1 LQQYQKAKMSAQKF
15 PTSLAAKKARMAGV
29 IKILSQIY
37 PDVKIQLEH
46 ENPFELLIATILSA
60 QCTDARVNIV
70 TKSLFAKYKIPADY
84 LLVETEELEQDIFS
98 TGFYKAKAKNIR
110 GACRMIIDDFGGKVP
125 QTMED
130 LLKLPGVGRKT
141 ANVILGHC
149 FDTPGIVVDTHV
161 IRISNKLA
169 FVSSTDAVKIEN
181 ELMKLIPKE
190 LWVIFTHYFI
200 NHGRNTCIV
209 RRPKCSICEISHLCP
224 SAQI

>member
-1 LQQYQKAKMSAQKF
+1 MSDKKF
-15 PTSLAAKKARMAGV
+15 QTSLSAKKERIADV
-29 IKILSQIY
+29 ISILSQKY
-37 PDVKIQLEH
+37 PDVKIQLDH

-70 TKSLFAKYKIPADY
+70 TKDLFAKYKIPTDY
-84 LLVETEELEQDIFS
+84 LIVEVAELEQDIFS

-110 GACRMIIDDFGGKVP
+110 GACRMIIDDFGGEVP
-125 QTMED
+125 QTMEN

-169 FVSSTDAVKIEN
+169 LVSTTDAVKIEN

-200 NHGRNTCIV
+200 NHGRNTCIA
-209 RRPKCSICEISHLCP
+209 RRPKCSICEINHLCP